1 MARPLVY
8 AMLEENMPKYKVTGG
23 ADGTAEIEI
32 KGRVY
37 SPGDT
42 VELTGKADDWL
53 VKQGYL
59 APLDKKGVK

>member
-1 MARPLVY
+1 
-8 AMLEENMPKYKVTGG
+8 MPKYKVTGG
-23 ADGTAEIEI
+23 ADGIAEIEI

-53 VKQGYL
+53 VKQGYV
-59 APLDKKGVK
+59 APLDKKEVK

>member
-1 MARPLVY
+1 
-8 AMLEENMPKYKVTGG
+8 MLEVNMPKYKVTGG
-23 ADGTAEIEI
+23 ADGIAEIEI

-59 APLDKKGVK
+59 APLDKKEVK

>member
-1 MARPLVY
+1 
-8 AMLEENMPKYKVTGG
+8 MPKYKVTGG